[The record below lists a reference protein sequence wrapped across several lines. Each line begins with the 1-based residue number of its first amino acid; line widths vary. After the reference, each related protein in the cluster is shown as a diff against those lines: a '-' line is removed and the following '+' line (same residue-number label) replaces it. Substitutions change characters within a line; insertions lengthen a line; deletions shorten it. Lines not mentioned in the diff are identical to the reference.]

1 VLVSLLVLPLY
12 IPVLIFGSG
21 AVEATASGMGGQG
34 HLLML
39 GAILVL
45 SLLLAPLAA
54 SAALRI
60 SVE

>member
-1 VLVSLLVLPLY
+1 
-12 IPVLIFGSG
+12 
-21 AVEATASGMGGQG
+21 VEATASGMGGQG